1 MSFMANHVSSPISR
15 SITTFYNAQNA
26 YVAVSRESIVNEGR
40 KIEFAKGADIPSS
53 HIRQL

>member
-1 MSFMANHVSSPISR
+1 MSFMANHASSPISR
-15 SITTFYNAQNA
+15 YITTFYNSQNA

-40 KIEFAKGADIPSS
+40 KIEFAKCAEKPSS